1 MERNKMENM
10 KPEILTLS
18 EFALYLKIPPC
29 QARKMSAQKTIP
41 GLFKIPGYRRVY
53 VNMTE
58 FWMTIERQKAG
69 RQEREKKPSITKQ
82 RFLEIV
88 REARQ
93 GK

>member
-1 MERNKMENM
+1 M

-53 VNMTE
+53 INMDV
-58 FWMTIERQKAG
+58 FWLGIEKQKESKSA
-69 RQEREKKPSITKQ
+69 REKKPFIAKE
-82 RFLEIV
+82 RFMEIV
-88 REARQ
+88 REARR
-93 GK
+93 GNG